1 MDLAVNKKILLSPE
15 PLENHLP
22 RAACLL
28 AHSLGAEQN
37 VRLGLSEGSNKQ
49 HVGSFLFWLD
59 LLLHVSLR
67 HWNDSTSVLNSKV
80 KTEWENGF
88 RGRFRASVSPSEK
101 WSWTR

>member
-1 MDLAVNKKILLSPE
+1 M
-15 PLENHLP
+15 ENNLP

-28 AHSLGAEQN
+28 AHSLGAEQS
-37 VRLGLSEGSNKQ
+37 VRFGVSEGSSQQ

-67 HWNDSTSVLNSKV
+67 HWNDLTGVLNSNL

-88 RGRFRASVSPSEK
+88 GGRFRASVSPSEK
-101 WSWTR
+101 MELD